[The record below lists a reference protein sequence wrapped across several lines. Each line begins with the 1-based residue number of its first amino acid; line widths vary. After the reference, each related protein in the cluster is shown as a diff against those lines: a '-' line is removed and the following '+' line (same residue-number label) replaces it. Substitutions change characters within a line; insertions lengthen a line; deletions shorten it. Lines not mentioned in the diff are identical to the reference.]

1 MIYTARTNGQ
11 AHDQGRQLAGDK
23 VVLENPNIG
32 ALLEA
37 RGPSAFQDTGQNAVG
52 KKAGSTLNCFE
63 PSKYR
68 VCWTL
73 VPGLIIFDPTQIL
86 AHRNLNVG

>member
-52 KKAGSTLNCFE
+52 KKAGSTPICFE
-63 PSKYR
+63 PSQIPYVWDVGSK
-68 VCWTL
+68 L
-73 VPGLIIFDPTQIL
+73 FFDPTEIL
-86 AHRNLNVG
+86 AHRLLNVG

>member
-37 RGPSAFQDTGQNAVG
+37 RGPSAFQDMGQNAVG
-52 KKAGSTLNCFE
+52 KTAGTTLICFE
-63 PSKYR
+63 PPKIPY
-68 VCWTL
+68 VL
-73 VPGLIIFDPTQIL
+73 D
-86 AHRNLNVG
+86 VGSGPPYFRSYTDVRTPKS